1 MRKVLKIKHN
11 ENKKQNQNEET
22 NQLERVCIQLRL
34 RKFKYDDSSE
44 KISPEY

>member
-1 MRKVLKIKHN
+1 MKIRN
-11 ENKKQNQNEET
+11 NQNEET
-22 NQLERVCIQLRL
+22 NQLESVCIQLRL